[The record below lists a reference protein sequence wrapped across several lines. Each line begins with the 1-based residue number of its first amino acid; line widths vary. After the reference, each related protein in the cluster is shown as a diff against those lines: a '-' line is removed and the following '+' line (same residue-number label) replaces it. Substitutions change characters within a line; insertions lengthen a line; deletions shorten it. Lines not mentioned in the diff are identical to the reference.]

1 MSKDFNYLVAVLTF
15 EHLMLPSVG
24 EGLLVLAVGITITEN
39 GLVVYHFKQSAC
51 LLTSQKFC
59 TDFNQ
64 FCTELCAL
72 THNDKKTPAEAGV
85 FVFAGEP
92 GRGTATSRQKL
103 FPRLPQG

>member
-1 MSKDFNYLVAVLTF
+1 
-15 EHLMLPSVG
+15 MLPSVG
-24 EGLLVLAVGITITEN
+24 EGLLVLAVGRTLSEKIH
-39 GLVVYHFKQSAC
+39 LQHHFKQSAC

-92 GRGTATSRQKL
+92 GRG
-103 FPRLPQG
+103 

>member
-1 MSKDFNYLVAVLTF
+1 
-15 EHLMLPSVG
+15 MLPSVG
-24 EGLLVLAVGITITEN
+24 EELLVPAVRRT
-39 GLVVYHFKQSAC
+39 LSDKSHLQHHFKPSAC

-85 FVFAGEP
+85 FVFASEP

-103 FPRLPQG
+103 FLRLPQG

>member
-1 MSKDFNYLVAVLTF
+1 MGKDFDYFVAVLTF

-39 GLVVYHFKQSAC
+39 GSVVYHFKQSAC
-51 LLTSQKFC
+51 LLTSQKFCTDFNQFC

-92 GRGTATSRQKL
+92 GRGTATSR
-103 FPRLPQG
+103 